1 MKSLK
6 NMVQHI
12 LKSMKLMSLIVEY
25 THVQPKTV
33 LDLFLQTALLQF
45 KVLQGTIQASK
56 CTHNVVLVR
65 IILCNFACTVV
76 L

>member
-6 NMVQHI
+6 SMVQHI

-33 LDLFLQTALLQF
+33 LDLLLQTALLQF
-45 KVLQGTIQASK
+45 KVLFSK
-56 CTHNVVLVR
+56 FQVSKYTYNIILVR
-65 IILCNFACTVV
+65 IILWNFVCTVV